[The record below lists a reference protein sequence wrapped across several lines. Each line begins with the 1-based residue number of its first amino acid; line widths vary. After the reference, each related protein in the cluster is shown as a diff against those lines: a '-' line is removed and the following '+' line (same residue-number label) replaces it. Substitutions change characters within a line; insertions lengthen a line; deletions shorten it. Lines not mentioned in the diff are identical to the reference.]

1 MYLQPFCCYD
11 ECVGLRQLAMTHLR
25 LHDTLLVPWV
35 FEMDMLQQLL
45 RPGALPADL
54 VNTLYTWLIGRHF
67 HELWQSNELIQ
78 LLSSC
83 CFMCDFRDMELTC
96 KCIS

>member
-1 MYLQPFCCYD
+1 
-11 ECVGLRQLAMTHLR
+11 MTHLR